1 MGNIISFTHFLHHKK
16 RPDTLIGKKKLLTP
30 PSIIPIY
37 NMTPVYTAPLV
48 NADEGRLETTS
59 HITYSSFPPFL
70 ISTVVSPLTEY
81 HDPTI
86 LPIE

>member
-37 NMTPVYTAPLV
+37 NMTPVYTTPLIAV
-48 NADEGRLETTS
+48 EDTNITRTTNS
-59 HITYSSFPPFL
+59 HIIYNESSPYL
-70 ISTVVSPLTEY
+70 ISKVISPLI
-81 HDPTI
+81 D
-86 LPIE
+86 

>member
-48 NADEGRLETTS
+48 NAVEDTNITRTTNS
-59 HITYSSFPPFL
+59 YIIYNESSPYL
-70 ISTVVSPLTEY
+70 ISKVISPLI
-81 HDPTI
+81 D
-86 LPIE
+86 

>member
-37 NMTPVYTAPLV
+37 NMTPVYTAPLIAV
-48 NADEGRLETTS
+48 EDTNITTTTNS
-59 HITYSSFPPFL
+59 YIVYNESWPYL
-70 ISTVVSPLTEY
+70 ISKVVSPLT
-81 HDPTI
+81 D
-86 LPIE
+86 

>member
-37 NMTPVYTAPLV
+37 NMTPVYTAPLIAV
-48 NADEGRLETTS
+48 EDTNITRTTNS
-59 HITYSSFPPFL
+59 YIIYNESSPYL
-70 ISTVVSPLTEY
+70 ISKVISPLI
-81 HDPTI
+81 D
-86 LPIE
+86 

>member
-48 NADEGRLETTS
+48 NADEDTNITTTTNS
-59 HITYSSFPPFL
+59 YIIYNESSPYL
-70 ISTVVSPLTEY
+70 ISKVVSPLTY
-81 HDPTI
+81 
-86 LPIE
+86 